1 MLLLTKT
8 KEEEKEEEEE
18 NIADDDLVVSGHF
31 YMRWDHKSHH
41 CKENLTLFQIYLT
54 RILD

>member
-1 MLLLTKT
+1 MLLLTKI
-8 KEEEKEEEEE
+8 KEEEKEEEE

>member
-8 KEEEKEEEEE
+8 KEEEKEEEE

-31 YMRWDHKSHH
+31 YMRWNHKSHH
-41 CKENLTLFQIYLT
+41 CKENLTVFQIYLT